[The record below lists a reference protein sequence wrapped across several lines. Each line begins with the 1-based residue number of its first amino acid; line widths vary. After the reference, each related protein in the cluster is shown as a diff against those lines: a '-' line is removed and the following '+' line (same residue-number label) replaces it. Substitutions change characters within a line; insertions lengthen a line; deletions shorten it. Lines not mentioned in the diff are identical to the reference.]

1 MSANDLTRR
10 TVMTALAS
18 LPAGAEVMSRSF
30 NMPLKAIAL
39 CLALAVSCAG
49 ADAQTAAEPQAA
61 RQTKAE
67 EEVLELS
74 RQKWQWMAERN
85 TRELDKLIDSRA
97 IFVHMGATF
106 SKTEE
111 LGVIE
116 SGRIQY
122 KDTEIQEISV
132 RTIGDAVIV
141 LSKIQLFAIVGGNE
155 ARNPFMVTETY
166 VRHAGGWQL
175 AALSFTRRSNP

>member
-1 MSANDLTRR
+1 MQ
-10 TVMTALAS
+10 
-18 LPAGAEVMSRSF
+18 
-30 NMPLKAIAL
+30 LKSIAL
-39 CLALAVSCAG
+39 CLALAVSGAG
-49 ADAQTAAEPQAA
+49 AHAQTSADRPAAPQ
-61 RQTKAE
+61 TSAE
-67 EEVLELS
+67 KEVLELS

-85 TRELDKLIDSRA
+85 TKALDKLIDSRA

-122 KDTEIQEISV
+122 KETEIQEISV
-132 RTIGDAVIV
+132 RTIGDTAIV
-141 LSKIQLFAIVGGNE
+141 LSKIQLFALVGGNE

-166 VRHAGGWQL
+166 VKQGGEWKL
-175 AALSFTRRSNP
+175 GALSFTRRVTPP

>member
-1 MSANDLTRR
+1 MK
-10 TVMTALAS
+10 
-18 LPAGAEVMSRSF
+18 
-30 NMPLKAIAL
+30 LKALAL
-39 CLALAVSCAG
+39 CLALAVYTG
-49 ADAQTAAEPQAA
+49 ANAQTSAAPQAA
-61 RQTKAE
+61 PQTEAE
-67 EEVLELS
+67 KEVLELS
-74 RQKWQWMAERN
+74 RQKWRWMAERN
-85 TRELDKLIDSRA
+85 TKELDKLIDSRA

-106 SKTEE
+106 SKSEE

-122 KDTEIQEISV
+122 KETEIQEISV

-166 VRHAGGWQL
+166 VKLGDGWRL
-175 AALSFTRRSNP
+175 ASLSFTRRSSP